1 MRRLALLGAALLLGG
16 GQLPA
21 QAMRTLASHRPLA
34 PGAPPTRAQLE
45 FGAGRVIVRAG
56 DGTDLY
62 RMLLRYDTERYAP
75 LQRYDA
81 RTGLLQLGVTSIG
94 RGGLRVTSRRQ
105 LDQVARFEFA
115 PDVPLSLAA
124 SLGASEASLDLGG
137 LTLTDLEVRSGAVRG
152 TVDFSRPTQ
161 GRCTR
166 ATFAV
171 GASELDVL
179 RLGHSG
185 CEVVRVE
192 GGVGRA
198 VLDFHGAWRGDMRV
212 EAGLAMGQLVLRVP
226 PTLGVRIVA
235 ERFLTAFSLEG
246 LERDGDT
253 WTTPG
258 FAEAAEKLTVEV
270 KTTLGRLELIR
281 Q

>member
-1 MRRLALLGAALLLGG
+1 MRRVALVGALLVLGG
-16 GQLPA
+16 GHLAA
-21 QAMRTLASHRPLA
+21 QSMRTLTTHRPLV
-34 PGAPPTRAQLE
+34 PGAPPTRAQLD
-45 FGAGRVIVRAG
+45 FGAGRVVVRAG

-62 RMLLRYDTERYAP
+62 RMSLRYDTERYAP
-75 LQRYDA
+75 LQQYDA

-94 RGGLRVTSRRQ
+94 RAGIRVTSRRQ

-161 GRCTR
+161 GQCTR

-179 RLGHSG
+179 RLGNAG
-185 CEVVRVE
+185 CALVRVE

-198 VLDFHGAWRGDMRV
+198 VLDFHGTWRGDMRV
-212 EAGLAMGQLVLRVP
+212 EAGLAMGQLTLRVP
-226 PTLGVRIVA
+226 TSLGVRIVA
-235 ERFLTAFSLEG
+235 ERFLTAFSLDGLVREG
-246 LERDGDT
+246 DI

-258 FAEAAEKLTVEV
+258 FAEAAQKLTVEV
-270 KTTLGRLELIR
+270 KTTLGGLELIR